1 MERYKEERRSM
12 LRLKYKAED
21 YLSDQFSKKKKLS
34 NTSSAESNDSS
45 DINQTLKAVVKP
57 SELTKPIDKVLE
69 ITKPP
74 EVAFKLTTDVSLKIS
89 EARSTETSTASSPII
104 LRQKAPELWK
114 LVDLKQ
120 PEPST
125 LSRKTDS
132 DKKRSW
138 TATKDVWAGRARP
151 TELDIQKISEPTQ
164 SSLVKNSDIS
174 TSKIN
179 FGHIDDSV
187 NVKERATI
195 FGPRS
200 QDSKPR
206 TVSVGNVHLDSKS
219 RPIGNTQEGKKRTVS
234 IGSEKPSFESARKF
248 SAVNPTSPSKIK
260 NMAAMFEHNIK

>member
-21 YLSDQFSKKKKLS
+21 YLSDQFNKKKKLS
-34 NTSSAESNDSS
+34 NTDSAESTEA
-45 DINQTLKAVVKP
+45 NQHPLN
-57 SELTKPIDKVLE
+57 KPISKHMEKVAELA
-69 ITKPP
+69 KPP
-74 EVAFKLTTDVSLKIS
+74 EVSFKLTSDVSLKIS
-89 EARSTETSTASSPII
+89 EAKSVETSTASSPII

-125 LSRKTDS
+125 LSRKAE
-132 DKKRSW
+132 DKKRTW
-138 TATKDVWAGRARP
+138 TATKDVWAERAATSRP
-151 TELDIQKISEPTQ
+151 TELEIQKLSEPTQ
-164 SSLVKNSDIS
+164 SKSSLVKNSDIS

-200 QDSKPR
+200 QDPKQR
-206 TVSVGNVHLDSKS
+206 TVSVGNVQLESKPK
-219 RPIGNTQEGKKRTVS
+219 PIGNIPEAKKRTVS
-234 IGSEKPSFESARKF
+234 IGSEKSSFESARKF